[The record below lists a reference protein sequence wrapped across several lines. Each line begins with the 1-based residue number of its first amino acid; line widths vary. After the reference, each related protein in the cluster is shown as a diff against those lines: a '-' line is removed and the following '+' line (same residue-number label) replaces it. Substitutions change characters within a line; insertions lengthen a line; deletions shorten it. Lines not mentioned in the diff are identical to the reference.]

1 MTRET
6 ALPSRLEVKLP
17 ADFPPQMESAK
28 VTYHRFGQYSRAL
41 DQVRL
46 LLGHRAV
53 ERTELQRICAELRI
67 PDDFEVTQISWR
79 PDYDPFFYRQLSRRA
94 RRIYLFRQEYI
105 FEVEKAV
112 VVETP
117 QLGHATYIFAKPRSV
132 ERFLALYTSTTKD
145 HIRRNRDNA
154 AEKLEFLGRVI
165 RGANPRAWV
174 KEIRQRLGREL
185 MWPRP

>member
-79 PDYDPFFYRQLSRRA
+79 PDYDPFFYRQLSRRGPPDLSVSA
-94 RRIYLFRQEYI
+94 RI
-105 FEVEKAV
+105 
-112 VVETP
+112 
-117 QLGHATYIFAKPRSV
+117 
-132 ERFLALYTSTTKD
+132 
-145 HIRRNRDNA
+145 HIRS
-154 AEKLEFLGRVI
+154 
-165 RGANPRAWV
+165 
-174 KEIRQRLGREL
+174 
-185 MWPRP
+185 